1 MPQTAPVSRYS
12 LQPEPERYPRTTHST
27 GYISSFL
34 TRIPRPSA
42 SGGTS
47 SEMKWLGQ
55 ISPVSSNQNS
65 DIWVSTRPLS
75 GIAVGRITS

>member
-1 MPQTAPVSRYS
+1 M
-12 LQPEPERYPRTTHST
+12 
-27 GYISSFL
+27 SSFL

-55 ISPVSSNQNS
+55 MSPVSSNQKR
-65 DIWVSTRPLS
+65 DIWVRTFPLS
-75 GIAVGRITS
+75 GISVGRITS